1 VPTEIG
7 MVVTEL
13 LVKNFPYIFKLEYT
27 AQLEGELD
35 AVEEGDEKWTD
46 LLNAF
51 YDHFE
56 EELLVAGTNMEDI
69 KRKEEATTEVC
80 DKCGAPL
87 VMKWGKFG
95 SFYSCSNFSKAKPV
109 TIAAGPWKKS
119 AKTVLKKLK
128 DFSYPLTVKAVTG
141 DVTDWAFD
149 VKDEKALVAAIEEAF
164 PTGKKVIV
172 EGFSCDFTKENFAA
186 KPDLNDPASAD
197 AEQEEE
203 FCDNCGRVMVLK
215 NGPWGPFMSCPGYND
230 DPPCKTIRKLT
241 QKVQQKPPVVLEE
254 KCPKCG
260 KPLLQREGQY
270 GEFIACSGFPKC
282 KYIKQNLLD
291 VQCPKCGGDIA
302 ERKARTG
309 NYFYGCVNY
318 PKCDFTSN
326 QKLINQPCPKCD
338 SKYLLELVNKEG
350 VFLVC
355 PNNKEALPKRRPK
368 KGAKVEEEKPHTP
381 CAYEKRTGDAPVPEE
396 VKDPVR
402 PDPEKTRPLVM
413 A

>member
-1 VPTEIG
+1 
-7 MVVTEL
+7 
-13 LVKNFPYIFKLEYT
+13 
-27 AQLEGELD
+27 
-35 AVEEGDEKWTD
+35 
-46 LLNAF
+46 
-51 YDHFE
+51 
-56 EELLVAGTNMEDI
+56 
-69 KRKEEATTEVC
+69 
-80 DKCGAPL
+80 
-87 VMKWGKFG
+87 
-95 SFYSCSNFSKAKPV
+95 
-109 TIAAGPWKKS
+109 
-119 AKTVLKKLK
+119 
-128 DFSYPLTVKAVTG
+128 
-141 DVTDWAFD
+141 
-149 VKDEKALVAAIEEAF
+149 
-164 PTGKKVIV
+164 
-172 EGFSCDFTKENFAA
+172 
-186 KPDLNDPASAD
+186 
-197 AEQEEE
+197 
-203 FCDNCGRVMVLK
+203 
-215 NGPWGPFMSCPGYND
+215 MSCPGYND

-241 QKVQQKPPVVLEE
+241 QKVQQKPPVVLDE

-291 VQCPKCGGDIA
+291 VKCPKCGGDIA

-326 QKLINQPCPKCD
+326 QKLIDTPCPKCD
-338 SKYLLELVNKEG
+338 SKYVLELVNKEG

-368 KGAKVEEEKPHTP
+368 KGAKVDDAPAHKPCTF
-381 CAYEKRTGDAPVPEE
+381 EKRIGDAPESEE